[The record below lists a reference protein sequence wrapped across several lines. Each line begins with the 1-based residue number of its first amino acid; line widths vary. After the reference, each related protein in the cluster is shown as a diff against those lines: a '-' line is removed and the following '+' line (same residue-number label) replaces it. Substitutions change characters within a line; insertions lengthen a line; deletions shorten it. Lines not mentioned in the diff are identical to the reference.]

1 MINYCFSQET
11 KCWVFSYANICQAAS
26 TNLTLFLKL
35 TLSERISL
43 IIAKVVICLEMK

>member
-26 TNLTLFLKL
+26 ANSTLILKL
-35 TLSERISL
+35 TLTQRIL
-43 IIAKVVICLEMK
+43 LFIAKVVICLEMK